1 MFQKVSGVEKS
12 LWVRGG
18 GIAIFRRE
26 FLSHSAEKLRGEPS
40 FNDIEILGY
49 RNFFMLNRVCH
60 DFPSSFYCLSGK
72 KYRRGT
78 LLCFKS
84 FLIWQKF

>member
-1 MFQKVSGVEKS
+1 MFQKVSGMENS

-26 FLSHSAEKLRGEPS
+26 ILSHSAEKLRVEPS
-40 FNDIEILGY
+40 FNDIEILEY
-49 RNFFMLNRVCH
+49 RFFLMLNRGFH
-60 DFPSSFYCLSGK
+60 DFPSSFYCISGE

-78 LLCFKS
+78 RLCFKS